1 MKVTRGLL
9 NGVTAG
15 AAGTTALDVV
25 SGTDA
30 VLRARPASRAPEQL
44 VAAVAARAGVEVP
57 GGRSER
63 RNRLAALGPLA
74 GSATGLVVGAVAGG
88 LRAAGLRLPTAVGG
102 PLLGAAAMLA
112 TDGPLALT
120 RVSDPRTWSAADWTA
135 DVLPHLAYGLATHA
149 TLVRLER
156 GSPDSSDTAS
166 AAPPARPSTLLRA
179 AALGAATGSRSTA
192 GTAALALTSRTG
204 DTGVAGRIGGRTG
217 TTLAGLL
224 AVGEAAADK
233 HPAVPSR
240 LAAPGLAPR
249 LTLGATSAAA
259 MARRDG
265 EDPALPGLV
274 GLAGAAGAAVL
285 GARARTAAARRFGS
299 DRPGAV
305 AEDVLA
311 AALAW
316 FGARRRRSP
325 DTAEQMRR

>member
-15 AAGTTALDVV
+15 AAGSTALDVV
-25 SGTDA
+25 SGADA

-44 VAAVAARAGVEVP
+44 VAAVADRVGVEVP

-74 GSATGLVVGAVAGG
+74 GSVTGLVLGAVAGG
-88 LRAAGLRLPTAVGG
+88 LRATGLRLPTAVGG

-120 RVSDPRTWSAADWTA
+120 RVSDPRTWSTADWTA

-156 GSPDSSDTAS
+156 GSPDTAS
-166 AAPPARPSTLLRA
+166 ATPPARPSTLLRA

-204 DTGVAGRIGGRTG
+204 DTGVAGRLGGRAG
-217 TTLAGLL
+217 TTLSGLL
-224 AVGEAAADK
+224 AAGEAAADK

-249 LTLGATSAAA
+249 LALGATSAAA

-274 GLAGAAGAAVL
+274 GLAGAAGSAVL
-285 GARARTAAARRFGS
+285 GARARAAAARRFGS
-299 DRPGAV
+299 DRPGAI

>member
-1 MKVTRGLL
+1 MKFTRGLL

-15 AAGTTALDVV
+15 AAGTTALNVV
-25 SGTDA
+25 SGADA

-44 VAAVAARAGVEVP
+44 VAAVADRAGVEVP
-57 GGRSER
+57 GGPSER

-88 LRAAGLRLPTAVGG
+88 LRAAGLRLPTVVGG
-102 PLLGAAAMLA
+102 PLLGAAAMIA

-135 DVLPHLAYGLATHA
+135 DALPHLAYGVATHA
-149 TLVRLER
+149 ALVRLER
-156 GSPDSSDTAS
+156 GSPDSPS

-192 GTAALALTSRTG
+192 GTAALAFTSRTG
-204 DTGVAGRIGGRTG
+204 DTGVAGRIGGRAG

-224 AVGEAAADK
+224 AAGEAAADK

-249 LTLGATSAAA
+249 LTLGVTSAAA

-285 GARARTAAARRFGS
+285 GARARTAAARRLGS
-299 DRPGAV
+299 DRPGAI

-316 FGARRRRSP
+316 FGARRRSP
-325 DTAEQMRR
+325 DTAAQMTR